1 MVNPLTVTGQGK
13 GDVAKGRL
21 VVHGAGVP
29 RSGLTRKVRAKA
41 HRCDGMGAAVAHNR
55 SSRIRV
61 PSNAQTRSTWHGMY
75 DPAFLLLFNFS
86 F

>member
-55 SSRIRV
+55 SSRV
-61 PSNAQTRSTWHGMY
+61 PSNVLLKRGAHGTGCMIPPFFY
-75 DPAFLLLFNFS
+75 Y
-86 F
+86 